1 MLEKNELFKRSTRN
15 IPDMRNKL
23 EDVWNSNY
31 FFFKELYRSSMPKK
45 RSTLDRYSWLINNIL
60 ISSQ

>member
-23 EDVWNSNY
+23 EDVWNSIIS
-31 FFFKELYRSSMPKK
+31 FLKSSTDHQCPKK
-45 RSTLDRYSWLINNIL
+45 GRLLIDIVG
-60 ISSQ
+60 